1 MPGDRPEDPPRP
13 GSFVPGRACP
23 QQRTFLQERAPP
35 RGRARALRAG
45 TILAVILALA
55 GARADASPAPA
66 DLSGAVSAYRR
77 YVLAQADEFLART
90 VRLADAVK
98 AGRLA
103 EAQGLYAPARQPY
116 ERIEPVALMV
126 PELARSLDMRADAF
140 ELKDRDP
147 AFIGFHR
154 LERGL
159 FLDRSTA
166 GLNPVAERLVADA
179 AELRERVADLA
190 IPPVRMVGGAATL
203 IEEIAATK
211 ISGEEERYSRTDLFD
226 LAGNLEGAQAIFALL
241 RPHLAGRD
249 PAFVDRAERAFSRI
263 AGQLARHRTPEGG
276 FVSFDRLTDR
286 DRNALKGPVTV
297 LAEELATLRGRLGLD

>member
-1 MPGDRPEDPPRP
+1 MRGDTPDQQRGLVPAPGLPERP
-13 GSFVPGRACP
+13 GRRRIRSRIRV
-23 QQRTFLQERAPP
+23 
-35 RGRARALRAG
+35 RALA
-45 TILAVILALA
+45 IALALA
-55 GARADASPAPA
+55 ACGHPAAAGELPQAAGRAA
-66 DLSGAVSAYRR
+66 DLSGPVAAYRR
-77 YVLAQADEFLART
+77 YVLAQADEFLGRT

-103 EAQGLYAPARQPY
+103 EAQALYAPARQPY

-126 PELARSLDMRADAF
+126 PELARSMDMRADAF
-140 ELKDRDP
+140 EMKDRDP

-166 GLNPVAERLVADA
+166 GLNPIAERLVADA

-190 IPPVRMVGGAATL
+190 IPAVRMVGGAATL

-211 ISGEEERYSRTDLFD
+211 ISGEEERYSRTDLWD
-226 LAGNLEGAQAIFALL
+226 LSGNLEGARTIFGLL
-241 RPHLAGRD
+241 RPHLTAGD
-249 PAFVDRAERAFSRI
+249 PAFVDRTERAFSRI
-263 AGQLARHRTPEGG
+263 EAQLARHRTADG
-276 FVSFDRLTDR
+276 FVSYDRLTDR
-286 DRNALKGPVTV
+286 DRNALKGPVAV